1 MNRPIRS
8 RSLIVASVSIVLA
21 LIPAAA
27 LAQRGGFHGGGGFGG
42 FHGGGFHGSSGA
54 FHGGGSGFHS
64 GGFGGF
70 HGAGPGRFGGFRNG
84 SFRGGFGGFH
94 HHSFYGGGYPWFGWG
109 GDFDFGFWPYW
120 GYPYR
125 YGYAP
130 WWGPYS
136 YYYPYDPYDS
146 YGSDEPRDYGD
157 RRSHR
162 DPCDYRYPD
171 TCKSSGNHAPVK
183 PSNMNVRQE
192 PPAAPA
198 PLNPG
203 DVILDD
209 SKPAVSLIA
218 YSSTPS
224 REDRNDGSPTLRPA
238 VRNAIQLLRAMPPA
252 ARQQRL
258 DSGRYDSFTPEE
270 RKMLVAAMQ

>member
-1 MNRPIRS
+1 MNRPICS
-8 RSLIVASVSIVLA
+8 RILIVASVSLVLA
-21 LIPAAA
+21 LIPATA

-42 FHGGGFHGSSGA
+42 FHGGGFHGGSGA

-70 HGAGPGRFGGFRNG
+70 HGAAPGGFGGFRNG
-84 SFRGGFGGFH
+84 RFGRGFGGFGYRP
-94 HHSFYGGGYPWFGWG
+94 FYGGGYPWFGWG
-109 GDFDFGFWPYW
+109 VSFDFGFWPYW
-120 GYPYR
+120 SYPYW
-125 YGYAP
+125 YGYGP
-130 WWGPYS
+130 WYGPYA
-136 YYYPYDPYDS
+136 YYSPYDPYDS
-146 YGSDEPRDYGD
+146 YGAGYPRDYRD
-157 RRSHR
+157 NRRNHR

-171 TCKSSGNHAPVK
+171 TCKSKGNNAPVK
-183 PSNMNVRQE
+183 PSNMNVRQQ

-209 SKPAVSLIA
+209 SAPKISLTAYRPA
-218 YSSTPS
+218 
-224 REDRNDGSPTLRPA
+224 LRPA

-258 DSGRYDSFTPEE
+258 DSGQYDSFSPEE
-270 RKMLVAAMQ
+270 RELLIATVQ